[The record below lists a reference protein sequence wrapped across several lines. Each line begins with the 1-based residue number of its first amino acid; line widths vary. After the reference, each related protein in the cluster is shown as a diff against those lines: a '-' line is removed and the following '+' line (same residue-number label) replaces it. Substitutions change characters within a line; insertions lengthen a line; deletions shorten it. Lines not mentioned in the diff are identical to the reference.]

1 MIFPSSS
8 GVVHS
13 GRARSQR
20 WRVAGREAFGG
31 VGVCGGDATA
41 RNAEGGDDARLMP
54 AMATQVDPAA
64 LAAAMSGRERE
75 AELGGAESVSERV
88 GEVFAGYQCSTLDV
102 RLPRTHPPV

>member
-41 RNAEGGDDARLMP
+41 RNAEGGDDARLV

-64 LAAAMSGRERE
+64 LAAAMKRAREE